1 MRDDVMKELMFE
13 VMGNEID
20 LYMEFKNQKDA
31 MLRKEKILMELAE
44 VIRLVQDLDED
55 DEQYKISQKK
65 IDRL

>member
-44 VIRLVQDLDED
+44 VIRLV
-55 DEQYKISQKK
+55 
-65 IDRL
+65 